1 MIMNAETKVGA
12 VTLLCVALLVGITV
26 FYGAVRFGDKGYPLH
41 VDFERVD
48 GLKIGGQVRY
58 AGVDVGRVVA
68 IGMTDQGKARAT
80 LRIFAGND
88 IPENSVFGIGADGL
102 LGDKFISI
110 SPPDK
115 RETFLKR
122 DAVVNGTPSPGM
134 DNLISVAD
142 RMMSRMDKLLISLE
156 AVFGDPNVQSSLK
169 DSARNIDRL
178 TEALSRMAVNNEQNV
193 NAIAGNLAAMSAS
206 LRDVA
211 GRVDRMSSSVDNEG
225 KFAKDLSETLANLRS
240 ASARIEKMAAALEPV
255 ATDPETANNLK
266 TTLKNARE
274 VSEKANRMLNK
285 FEKIKTEAGIDVM
298 YSGGA
303 ERYRTNIDVRVH
315 TDEKTFA
322 HMGLS
327 DIGEANRVNFQL
339 GRQGKDIGGR
349 FGVIE
354 GKVGAG
360 LDLNLGKNVKFS
372 ADAYDPN
379 DFRLKLRSE
388 FRIAP
393 DTYLVGESI
402 SINKDA
408 QRSSYIG
415 VRRTF

>member
-1 MIMNAETKVGA
+1 MKMNAETKVGA
-12 VTLLCVALLVGITV
+12 VTLVGIV
-26 FYGAVRFGDKGYPLH
+26 LLIAIAMFYGEIRIRESGYILY
-41 VDFERVD
+41 VDFDRVD
-48 GLKIGGQVRY
+48 GLKVGGQVRY
-58 AGVDVGRVVA
+58 AGVDVGRVLQL
-68 IGMTDQGKARAT
+68 GMTDKGKARAT
-80 LRIFAGND
+80 LRIWTGNS
-88 IPENSVFGIGADGL
+88 IPTGSEFGIGSDGL
-102 LGDKFISI
+102 LGDKFVNI
-110 SPPDK
+110 SPAAQ
-115 RETFLKR
+115 REKFFNPE
-122 DAVVNGTPSPGM
+122 DVVDGVPSSGL

-142 RMMSRMDKLLISLE
+142 RLFTRMDKLVVSLE
-156 AVFGDPNVQSSLK
+156 AVFGDPKVQDSLR
-169 DSARNIDRL
+169 ATTRNIDQL
-178 TEALSRMAVNNEQNV
+178 TASLSRMAVSNEQNIGE
-193 NAIAGNLAAMSAS
+193 IARNMAQMSAS

-211 GRVDRMSSSVDNEG
+211 VRLDNEG
-225 KFAKDLSETLANLRS
+225 KSAKDITETLANLRS
-240 ASARIEKMAAALEPV
+240 ASARLEKMAAALEPV
-255 ATDPETANNLK
+255 VTDPETAGNIK

-274 VSEKANRMLNK
+274 VSEKANKMLNK
-285 FEKIKTEAGIDVM
+285 VEKIRTEAGVDLM

-303 ERYRTNIDVRVH
+303 QAYRTNLDVRVH
-315 TDEKTFA
+315 TDARTFA

-327 DIGEANRVNFQL
+327 DIGETNRVNFQI
-339 GRQGKDIGGR
+339 GQEGKTFGGR
-349 FGVIE
+349 VGVIE

-360 LDLNLGKNVKFS
+360 LDLKLGRNFKFS